1 MACGQRSTW
10 SGSRSLETMKKR
22 GAPQVFIKKY
32 TENLGFSAFFV
43 GAQDNKILSLILVTP
58 VFFLGMAGVGVNL
71 R

>member
-1 MACGQRSTW
+1 
-10 SGSRSLETMKKR
+10 MKKR

-43 GAQDNKILSLILVTP
+43 GAQDTKILSLILVTP